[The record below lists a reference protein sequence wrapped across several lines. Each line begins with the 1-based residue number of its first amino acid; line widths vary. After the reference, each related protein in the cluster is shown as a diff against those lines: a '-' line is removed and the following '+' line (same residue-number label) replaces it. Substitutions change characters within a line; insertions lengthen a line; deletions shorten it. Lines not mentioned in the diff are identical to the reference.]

1 MPVDTWFNPYTLE
14 NNTVMHVAN
23 NHVQSPYGLDHHMN
37 YVRKF
42 IWSCVGSK
50 TLSENL
56 PELLKKEII

>member
-1 MPVDTWFNPYTLE
+1 
-14 NNTVMHVAN
+14 MHVAN